1 LTRLATSKTN
11 LLVHTPHHH
20 IARLTLALALILWAC
35 VLGTPSAL
43 AQGDEPALPGRAT
56 QPARDA
62 QPAEDVDPDGVR
74 TQRAQKVPAREVNRR
89 VREYVNSSEDK
100 ITIHQIV
107 QEMVDDFLADTRDL
121 QIAAVSPLAIRSV
134 GLSPNL
140 SGAFGQFVEAE
151 LSNAM
156 AKHSDIRVKRC
167 IACGSLR
174 TLVDGDDLVVALGQV
189 DQAELAAIAKE
200 IGVVAFADAFVS
212 YVPGANVVSMNVQIY
227 RASDGK
233 ILWSET
239 YQSDATTAAI
249 LRSGDRV
256 LTRDEARA
264 ELVRKIEQR
273 PYYGYQVLAGAGY
286 IPFTPGVPGQNAGL
300 PGFLVGGRI
309 YEKFGAD
316 KRLLYGFHGEFFGN
330 FDPVN
335 GIAGGFVG
343 AAFQYQLND
352 PNLNDPTIRVGGA
365 ALGFLAGQEG
375 NTFAL
380 EATADVVLQFRFGL
394 SVAAFYMLPVDFA
407 GGTLGGPGAKARFL
421 INW

>member
-1 LTRLATSKTN
+1 MIPTPPRRHGNRHSESALVGALTGE
-11 LLVHTPHHH
+11 LVDDGLPLY
-20 IARLTLALALILWAC
+20 LTLSEAGW
-35 VLGTPSAL
+35 
-43 AQGDEPALPGRAT
+43 
-56 QPARDA
+56 
-62 QPAEDVDPDGVR
+62 DP
-74 TQRAQKVPAREVNRR
+74 
-89 VREYVNSSEDK
+89 
-100 ITIHQIV
+100 
-107 QEMVDDFLADTRDL
+107 
-121 QIAAVSPLAIRSV
+121 
-134 GLSPNL
+134 
-140 SGAFGQFVEAE
+140 SGA
-151 LSNAM
+151 
-156 AKHSDIRVKRC
+156 
-167 IACGSLR
+167 
-174 TLVDGDDLVVALGQV
+174 
-189 DQAELAAIAKE
+189 
-200 IGVVAFADAFVS
+200 
-212 YVPGANVVSMNVQIY
+212 
-227 RASDGK
+227 
-233 ILWSET
+233 
-239 YQSDATTAAI
+239 
-249 LRSGDRV
+249 
-256 LTRDEARA
+256 ARA

-300 PGFLVGGRI
+300 PGFLAGGRI